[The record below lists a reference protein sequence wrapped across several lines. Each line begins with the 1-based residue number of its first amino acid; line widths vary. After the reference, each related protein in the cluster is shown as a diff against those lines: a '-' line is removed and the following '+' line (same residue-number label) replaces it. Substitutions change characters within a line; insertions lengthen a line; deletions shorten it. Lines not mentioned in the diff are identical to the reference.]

1 MSNLM
6 LDIKVSSLIQ
16 ITDGIN
22 VSGFKLKVDLK
33 IVRNTSGHYQ
43 ANFSIIWST
52 LSAYSVK
59 PESFA
64 WLPCG
69 NAILPKYIRM
79 ARKGYDLWITVV
91 PESCSTAKLVELNY
105 FAELE

>member
-22 VSGFKLKVDLK
+22 VSGFELKVDLK

-43 ANFSIIWST
+43 ANFSIFRST
-52 LSAYSVK
+52 HQR
-59 PESFA
+59 
-64 WLPCG
+64 
-69 NAILPKYIRM
+69 IRRK
-79 ARKGYDLWITVV
+79 ARIIRVTPLR
-91 PESCSTAKLVELNY
+91 
-105 FAELE
+105 

>member
-22 VSGFKLKVDLK
+22 VPGFEFKVDLK

-43 ANFSIIWST
+43 EKFSISWST
-52 LSAYSVK
+52 HQR
-59 PESFA
+59 
-64 WLPCG
+64 
-69 NAILPKYIRM
+69 IRRK
-79 ARKGYDLWITVV
+79 ARIIRVTPLR
-91 PESCSTAKLVELNY
+91 
-105 FAELE
+105 